1 MDVIKLYEQHKNMV
15 YRLALSYTKSR
26 PDAEDVTQ
34 QAFIRLIEHRDNIKP
49 GKEKAWLASV
59 TVNLCRDLLR
69 SSWRRRTEP
78 LSEELFFQQPDQSE
92 VFWAVMALNEGERA
106 AVYLY
111 YYEGY
116 STLEIAKILGISKT
130 AVTTRLDRAR
140 KHLKGKLEEIQYG

>member
-1 MDVIKLYEQHKNMV
+1 MDVITLYEQHKNMV
-15 YRLALSYTKSR
+15 YRLALSYTRSR

-34 QAFIRLIEHRDNIKP
+34 QAFIRLMENQGNIKP
-49 GKEKAWLASV
+49 GKERAWLASV

-69 SSWRRRTEP
+69 SAWRRRTEP
-78 LSEELFFQQPDQSE
+78 LSEELFFEQPEQSE
-92 VFWAVMALNEGERA
+92 VFWAVMALGENERA

-116 STLEIAKILGISKT
+116 STLEIASILGVSKT

-140 KHLKGKLEEIQYG
+140 KHLRGKLEEVQYG

>member
-1 MDVIKLYEQHKNMV
+1 MV

-26 PDAEDVTQ
+26 PDAEDVVQ
-34 QAFIRLIEHRDNIKP
+34 QAFIRLLENDGKIRP

-59 TVNLCRDLLR
+59 TVNLCKDLLR
-69 SSWRRRTEP
+69 SAWRRKTEP
-78 LSEELFFQQPDQSE
+78 LSEELFFETPDHSE
-92 VFWAVMALNEGERA
+92 VFWAVMALGENERA

-116 STLEIAKILGISKT
+116 STQEVAKILGVTKT

-140 KHLKGKLEEIQYG
+140 KHLKIRLEGAQYG